1 MDDPAFILYAKVA
14 CGQVPS
20 SFVLMIT
27 MPHAADTLLGE
38 RAHTRCAH
46 EQQQGFDGSRLLRY
60 RFSHPLYMQFGEAA
74 ASSVTISKPEAAV
87 PIAKESKMGFATNA
101 IHGGQEPGPAT
112 GAIVAPIYQT
122 STYVYDELGK
132 NKGYDYARTNHP
144 NRKALERTIAKLEDG
159 HSAYVFTSGMAGID
173 AVFRLLRPGDHVVLS
188 EAVYGGVFRLST
200 QLLVHFGLEFS
211 FVDTSSEAAV
221 VSAFRPN
228 TKMLYIETPTN
239 PTMRIADIAALAKV
253 ASQRNITV
261 VVDNTF
267 LSPYLQR
274 PIELGAHIVVHSMT
288 KYLNGHSDSTGG
300 AVVLTRKEDA
310 EKIYFIQRSAGSGLA
325 PMDCF
330 LISRGIKTLAVR
342 MLQHNAN
349 GLVVA
354 RHLDTHPKVQKVLYP
369 GLTSHPQHEI
379 ARRQQKGPG
388 GMLSFD
394 LGSLEAARRLLN
406 HVKLCALVESLG
418 GVESLIS
425 LPALMT
431 HASMPQKVRE
441 RVGITEGLVRLSVGI
456 EDAGDIIADLDQALH
471 HV

>member
-1 MDDPAFILYAKVA
+1 
-14 CGQVPS
+14 
-20 SFVLMIT
+20 
-27 MPHAADTLLGE
+27 
-38 RAHTRCAH
+38 
-46 EQQQGFDGSRLLRY
+46 
-60 RFSHPLYMQFGEAA
+60 
-74 ASSVTISKPEAAV
+74 
-87 PIAKESKMGFATNA
+87 MGFATNA
-101 IHGGQEPGPAT
+101 IHVGQEPDSAT

-122 STYVYDELGK
+122 STYVNEELGK
-132 NKGYDYARTNHP
+132 YKDGYDYARTNHP

-221 VSAFRPN
+221 LSAFRPN

-239 PTMRIADIAALAKV
+239 PTMRIADIAALAKL
-253 ASQRNITV
+253 ASQGNITV

-288 KYLNGHSDSTGG
+288 KYLNGHSDATGG
-300 AVVLTRKEDA
+300 AVVLTRQEDA

-369 GLTSHPQHEI
+369 GLPSHPQHEI

-406 HVKLCALVESLG
+406 HVKLCALAESLG

-431 HASMPQKVRE
+431 HASMPPEVRE

-456 EDAGDIIADLDQALH
+456 EDADDIIADLDQALH

>member
-1 MDDPAFILYAKVA
+1 
-14 CGQVPS
+14 
-20 SFVLMIT
+20 
-27 MPHAADTLLGE
+27 
-38 RAHTRCAH
+38 
-46 EQQQGFDGSRLLRY
+46 
-60 RFSHPLYMQFGEAA
+60 
-74 ASSVTISKPEAAV
+74 
-87 PIAKESKMGFATNA
+87 
-101 IHGGQEPGPAT
+101 
-112 GAIVAPIYQT
+112 
-122 STYVYDELGK
+122 
-132 NKGYDYARTNHP
+132 
-144 NRKALERTIAKLEDG
+144 
-159 HSAYVFTSGMAGID
+159 
-173 AVFRLLRPGDHVVLS
+173 
-188 EAVYGGVFRLST
+188 
-200 QLLVHFGLEFS
+200 
-211 FVDTSSEAAV
+211 
-221 VSAFRPN
+221 
-228 TKMLYIETPTN
+228 MLYIETPTN
-239 PTMRIADIAALAKV
+239 PTMRIADIAELAEL
-253 ASQRNITV
+253 ASQGNITV

-300 AVVLTRKEDA
+300 AVVLTRQEDA

-369 GLTSHPQHEI
+369 GLASHPHHEL

-394 LGSLEAARRLLN
+394 LGSLEAARRFLN
-406 HVKLCALVESLG
+406 HVKLCALAESLG

-431 HASMPQKVRE
+431 HASMPQEVRE

-456 EDAGDIIADLDQALH
+456 EDADDIIADLDQALH